1 MHVTLPRQPARRTA
15 RLDWAA
21 AGAHRV
27 GHLAGQ
33 PKPGPRAALG
43 ATARLALA
51 DHLGPAGVGTPGAG
65 PLQVPLPDAPPA
77 GANPRGHPRG

>member
-21 AGAHRV
+21 AGARRV

-33 PKPGPRAALG
+33 PKLGRAARGG
-43 ATARLALA
+43 AAR
-51 DHLGPAGVGTPGAG
+51 
-65 PLQVPLPDAPPA
+65 
-77 GANPRGHPRG
+77 

>member
-21 AGAHRV
+21 AGARRV

-33 PKPGPRAALG
+33 PKLGRAARGG
-43 ATARLALA
+43 AARLALA